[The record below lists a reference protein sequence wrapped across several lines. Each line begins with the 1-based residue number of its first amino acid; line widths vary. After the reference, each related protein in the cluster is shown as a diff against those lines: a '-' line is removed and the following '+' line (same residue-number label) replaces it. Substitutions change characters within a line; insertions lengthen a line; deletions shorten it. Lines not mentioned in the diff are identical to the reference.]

1 MKRFDIHQ
9 TRLKDLVVIQRKAIG
24 DERGF
29 LARLFC
35 SQELGD
41 GGWHWP
47 IRQINH
53 TRTTTKG
60 TVRGMHYQVPPKAEA
75 KLVSCIRGAVW
86 DVAVDI
92 RHGSPTYLQWH
103 AEELSAKSLRAMLIP
118 PGFAHGFQTLEP
130 DSELVY
136 VHSEAYDPKCERGL
150 NPRDPQLA
158 IRWPLDI
165 SAISPRDQAHPM
177 VEVDFQGV
185 RL

>member
-1 MKRFDIHQ
+1 MNRFEIHPTQ
-9 TRLKDLVVIQRKAIG
+9 LKDLVVIQRQVIG

-35 SQELGD
+35 SQELVGS
-41 GGWHWP
+41 GWHWP
-47 IRQINH
+47 IQQINH
-53 TRTTTKG
+53 TATTTKG

-92 RHGSPTYLQWH
+92 RQGSPTFLQWY
-103 AEELSAKSLRAMLIP
+103 AEELSAENLRAMLIP
-118 PGFAHGFQTLEP
+118 PGFAHGFQTLQP

-136 VHSEAYDPKCERGL
+136 LHSEAYDPARERGL

-158 IRWPLDI
+158 IRWPLDF
-165 SAISPRDQAHPM
+165 STMSPRDQAHPM
-177 VEVDFQGV
+177 IDANFEGV

>member
-1 MKRFDIHQ
+1 MSRFHVVPTPLDG
-9 TRLKDLVVIQRKAIG
+9 LCLVERVCLG
-24 DERGF
+24 DDRGF

-35 SQELGD
+35 VDDLRSA
-41 GGWHWP
+41 GWCWP

-53 TRTTTKG
+53 TYTAEKG
-60 TVRGMHYQVPPKAEA
+60 TVRGLHYQVPPKAEA

-92 RHGSPTYLQWH
+92 RHGSPTFLQWH
-103 AEELSAKSLRAMLIP
+103 AEELSAENLYAMLIP
-118 PGFAHGFQTLEP
+118 PGFAHGFQTLRP

-136 VHSEAYDPKCERGL
+136 LHSEAYDPSRERGL

-158 IRWPLDI
+158 IRWPLDF
-165 SAISPRDQAHPM
+165 STISPRDQEHPM
-177 VEVDFQGV
+177 LDANFQGV

>member
-1 MKRFDIHQ
+1 MNRFEVHR
-9 TRLKDLVVIQRKAIG
+9 TRLKDLVVIQRQVIG

-35 SQELGD
+35 AEQLTNA
-41 GGWHWP
+41 GWTWP
-47 IRQINH
+47 ISQINH
-53 TRTTTKG
+53 TATAVCG

-92 RHGSPTYLQWH
+92 RHGSPTFLQWH
-103 AEELSAKSLRAMLIP
+103 AEELSAENLRAMLIP
-118 PGFAHGFQTLEP
+118 PGFAHGFQTLQS

-136 VHSEAYDPKCERGL
+136 LHSEAYDPARERGL
-150 NPRDPQLA
+150 NSCDPQAA
-158 IRWPLDI
+158 IRWPLDFSTI
-165 SAISPRDQAHPM
+165 SQRDQEHPM
-177 VEVDFQGV
+177 IDASFQGV